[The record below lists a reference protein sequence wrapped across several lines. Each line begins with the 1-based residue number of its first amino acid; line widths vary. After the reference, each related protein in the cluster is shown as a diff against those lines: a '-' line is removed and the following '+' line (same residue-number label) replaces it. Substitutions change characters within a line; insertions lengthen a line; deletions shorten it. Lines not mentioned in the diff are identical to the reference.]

1 MKMEEVYVNRMQT
14 KWMRVD
20 VNSFFFFLTD
30 QRQKTFACT
39 AASSY

>member
-1 MKMEEVYVNRMQT
+1 VG
-14 KWMRVD
+14 
-20 VNSFFFFLTD
+20 VNSFFFLTD